1 MTAELAAAYERIDE
15 LTGVVEGL
23 LGLIVLVAERDDVTV
38 DLRSI
43 LNTNHRVVAALDAVS
58 DQVTS

>member
-23 LGLIVLVAERDDVTV
+23 IGLIVLVAERDVVPV

-43 LNTNHRVVAALDAVS
+43 LNTNHRVVAALVAVS